1 MWCCQKPLLSTSN
14 RCHVRLLRNWQ
25 FADIPEGYCGSKP
38 VLKQRYCVAWSPL
51 QTGWCE
57 RCAVV
62 MIGQELETRVRQ
74 KKYGQSLSRFRLSRC
89 ASQMFYQIKMIP
101 FLAPYRLAS
110 FKKADENMLLL
121 ICDFFKSP
129 ITFISLPYVGT
140 RFVGVS
146 LFADFCSPCVENVIC
161 WRGCTIYF
169 QTPCTV
175 IRWWE

>member
-1 MWCCQKPLLSTSN
+1 VPCTLIKKLAICGHTRGILRFKTSAQTTVLRCMKPPSNGVMRKMCSRDDWSRTRNTRTS
-14 RCHVRLLRNWQ
+14 
-25 FADIPEGYCGSKP
+25 E
-38 VLKQRYCVAWSPL
+38 
-51 QTGWCE
+51 
-57 RCAVV
+57 
-62 MIGQELETRVRQ
+62 
-74 KKYGQSLSRFRLSRC
+74 KYGQSLSRFRLSRC

-110 FKKADENMLLL
+110 FKKADENMLSL

-175 IRWWE
+175 IR